1 MKDDVLSKAK
11 CKSQVF
17 GARHAE
23 EESEFAR
30 GCGEQGI
37 NVTHVASMLVR
48 LGDAPSTDEARFRV
62 EGRGG
67 SRRACGW
74 ILCVG
79 LRPNV
84 QVHGQF
90 LSALLVDGIV

>member
-1 MKDDVLSKAK
+1 MNRASWYFLFGWLSLGTSLKDDVLSKAK

-37 NVTHVASMLVR
+37 NVTRVASMLVG
-48 LGDAPSTDEARFRV
+48 LGTRPIPTEHDFASKAEVEVDEPA
-62 EGRGG
+62 
-67 SRRACGW
+67 
-74 ILCVG
+74 
-79 LRPNV
+79 
-84 QVHGQF
+84 
-90 LSALLVDGIV
+90 DGFCASG